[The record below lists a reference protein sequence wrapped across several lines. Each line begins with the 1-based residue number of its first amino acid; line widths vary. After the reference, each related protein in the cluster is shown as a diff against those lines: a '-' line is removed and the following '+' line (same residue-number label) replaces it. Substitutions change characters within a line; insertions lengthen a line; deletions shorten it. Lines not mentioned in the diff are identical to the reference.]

1 MTSEVSPETAPFPS
15 HVDMPQDVLYEI
27 LEDEVVLLNLTTEA
41 YYILDDI
48 GTHMWQLLIE
58 HHDPEIVVQQ
68 MVNQYEID
76 EATVRSDLS
85 TLVGQLIE
93 RQLLVTREPAS

>member
-1 MTSEVSPETAPFPS
+1 MTSEVSPETAPFSS

-48 GTHMWQLLIE
+48 GTHMWELLIE
-58 HHDPEIVVQQ
+58 HHDPAIVVQQ

-76 EATVRSDLS
+76 EASVRSDLS
-85 TLVGQLIE
+85 TLIGQLIE
-93 RQLLVTREPAS
+93 RQLLVTREPS